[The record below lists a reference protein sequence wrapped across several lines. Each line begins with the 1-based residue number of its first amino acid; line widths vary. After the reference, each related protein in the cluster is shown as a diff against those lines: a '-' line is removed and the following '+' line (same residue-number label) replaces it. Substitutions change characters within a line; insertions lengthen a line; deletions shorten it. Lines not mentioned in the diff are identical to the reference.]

1 MSSQGYGRL
10 SGQENGAGLASDNFP
25 GNGNVQSHHRDSSRH
40 SRMRWAIIC
49 VVALTVILLFTLLG
63 TASRDRDGRLL
74 HSAASRLGSYAG
86 VGQDSWSKG
95 DAGQA
100 GITFHSLS
108 IQDPWIKSS
117 GRKGLKYTTPFN
129 ADDLTMTDDEC
140 DAAFPALYKEIDRS
154 IEYFTKQQK

>member
-1 MSSQGYGRL
+1 
-10 SGQENGAGLASDNFP
+10 
-25 GNGNVQSHHRDSSRH
+25 
-40 SRMRWAIIC
+40 MRWTIIG
-49 VVALTVILLFTLLG
+49 VAAVIVILLFTLLG

-86 VGQDSWSKG
+86 VGPSRWSEGGADRKG
-95 DAGQA
+95 IAYDD
-100 GITFHSLS
+100 LS
-108 IQDPWIKSS
+108 VKDPWIKTS

-154 IEYFTKQQK
+154 VEYFSKQQKWVKHSCE